1 MDFETEKLRA
11 LHSRSSLKG
20 VALFLLDLSL
30 FLGAVLGCIAV
41 NSLWLKAGFSVLA
54 GIMTSLL
61 FVVGHDACHQSLTPH
76 RWVNRLLGTLAL
88 LPALHPYSLWE
99 LSHNRIH
106 HRYTNRR
113 GKDFAWEPLTHA
125 EFWGLS
131 RFQRLKYRF
140 FRTFFGHFWYYLW
153 EVWWKK
159 IFFPPEREVGKYTR
173 EYILDHIV
181 VFTWIVTWPIA
192 IGTVTWFVS
201 GRTAGIY
208 ELGLSAI
215 VCCVGPFLVFNLLM
229 SSVIYLHHV
238 HPKVGWVPG
247 DADVDQRRMQLLCSV
262 HVIFPHYT
270 NLVFHRIMEHTAHHL
285 RPGIPLYNLDDGQNV
300 LETTFPEVIV
310 HKWSP
315 MSHLD
320 TLARCKLFDLES
332 RCWVGYDGIPTAT
345 PITAEYSETQPRRRA
360 AA

>member
-11 LHSRSSLKG
+11 LHARSSFKG
-20 VALFLLDLSL
+20 TALFLFDLSI
-30 FLGAVLGCIAV
+30 FITT
-41 NSLWLKAGFSVLA
+41 VLA
-54 GIMTSLL
+54 CVVVDSFWWKATYSILAGVMTSLL

-76 RWVNRLLGTLAL
+76 RWLNRLLGTLAF
-88 LPALHPYSLWE
+88 LPALHPYSAWE

-113 GKDFAWEPLTHA
+113 GKDFAWEPLTYA

-140 FRTFFGHFWYYLW
+140 FRTFFGHFWYYLY

-173 EYILDHIV
+173 EFVLDHITV
-181 VFTWIVTWPIA
+181 SAWLVIWPGAIMALTWL
-192 IGTVTWFVS
+192 VS
-201 GRTAGIY
+201 GGSAGIY
-208 ELGLSAI
+208 ELGLSAL
-215 VCCVGPFLVFNLLM
+215 VCCFGPFLVFNLLI
-229 SSVIYLHHV
+229 SSVIYLHHM

-247 DADVDQRRMQLLCSV
+247 DIEVDPRRMQLLSSV
-262 HVIFPHYT
+262 HVVFPHLT

-285 RPGIPLYNLDDGQNV
+285 RPGIPLYNLQDGQSV
-300 LETTFPEVIV
+300 LETTYPEVIV

-315 MSHLD
+315 WSHLD
-320 TLARCKLFDLES
+320 TLARCKLFELES
-332 RCWVGYDGIPTAT
+332 RCWTGYDGVPTAA
-345 PITAEYSETQPRRRA
+345 PIDAQYFEDQSRRKVA
-360 AA
+360 